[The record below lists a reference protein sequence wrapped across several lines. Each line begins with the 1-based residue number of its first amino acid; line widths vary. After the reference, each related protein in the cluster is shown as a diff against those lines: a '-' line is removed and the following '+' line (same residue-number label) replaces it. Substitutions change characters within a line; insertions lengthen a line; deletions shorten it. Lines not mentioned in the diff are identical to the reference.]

1 MNGQGQMQPSEILKF
16 CPSCS
21 HAQFPTCHK
30 YPAARKLLQ
39 MAAAHRRTPP
49 LLKYN
54 SEVGLFEEEPKIDP
68 LGGVGRRAAAGPEGM
83 NERIGLLGIY
93 GMEFALCIPCPCP
106 PTDNDL
112 SLSLHP
118 QFLIA
123 ARRSNSFS
131 AASTT
136 ATARGTP
143 FRPGVSLTPWSSNR
157 EFDYTLAKVS

>member
-1 MNGQGQMQPSEILKF
+1 MNGQGQMQPSEFLKF
-16 CPSCS
+16 RPSRS

-39 MAAAHRRTPP
+39 MAAAQRRTHP

-68 LGGVGRRAAAGPEGM
+68 LGGVGRREGRPEGM

-112 SLSLHP
+112 SLS
-118 QFLIA
+118 
-123 ARRSNSFS
+123 FS
-131 AASTT
+131 A
-136 ATARGTP
+136 
-143 FRPGVSLTPWSSNR
+143 SSIPHCSEAFKLILCRLYHCDCERNTFPPR
-157 EFDYTLAKVS
+157 RFSDPLELQ

>member
-1 MNGQGQMQPSEILKF
+1 MNGQGQMQPSEFLKF
-16 CPSCS
+16 RPSRS

-39 MAAAHRRTPP
+39 MAAAQRRTHP

-68 LGGVGRRAAAGPEGM
+68 LGGVGRREGRPEGM

-112 SLSLHP
+112 SLFLCILNSSLQRGVQTHSLP
-118 QFLIA
+118 PLPLRLREEHLSAPAFL
-123 ARRSNSFS
+123 
-131 AASTT
+131 
-136 ATARGTP
+136 
-143 FRPGVSLTPWSSNR
+143 
-157 EFDYTLAKVS
+157 